1 MLIKHVELANYGAYS
16 GNNSFDLTTTPGHPV
31 VLIGGTNGAGKT
43 TLFESVLLCL
53 YGSESL
59 DGRVTQK
66 SYEAH
71 LAKKVH
77 RTEGMSNRDGA
88 SISVTFQISH
98 AGKIQEYK
106 VTRSWDMNG
115 GAELL
120 HIQSI
125 DDGKISNTNMDA
137 KGWQSF
143 IDGLIPRGIA
153 RLFFFDG
160 ERIVRMMEEGESA
173 VIKSSFDTLLGLDI
187 IHQLR
192 RDLEVNM
199 MRNIKGN
206 NAHIQAEFKR
216 LTTEKKDTEERIA
229 RLTDRLA
236 SKKDALEAARCTVR
250 EIEDSISSLGGG
262 FAARRSELKA
272 KREAASK
279 VRDAVAFRIREA
291 CANSLPFAVI
301 PTETKDIVSQI
312 HEDRQAAARSITAA
326 AVSEAIERAKERLS
340 TDNMWNELENGSELR
355 SILIPKLIA
364 ALEPVDNG
372 TDNTSMFSLSREQED
387 HMLSTINN
395 SSEAARALK
404 KDSEELMSLDEEI
417 SQIDVSLA
425 SAPNDDEIGPIITR
439 LGKAQSELGML
450 DAEINH
456 IKEEKSSLE
465 ALSRHIQIKI
475 RGVVSQLYKDK
486 KAGVRVELTKNVQQ
500 VLDSYA
506 KKLTDK
512 KLSILEANLLD
523 STATLLHKKGLIDH
537 VKVDR
542 STYAITL
549 YRQDGI
555 IIPKDSLSKGEQQM
569 LTTAVL
575 WALART
581 SGRPLPFMIDTPLA
595 RLDTEHRSK
604 LIEKFFPAASH
615 QVIIFS
621 TDSEIGSNELEQLG
635 DCVSRSYAIEY
646 SSEKDRT
653 LPRLGYFEGGLQ
665 IAV

>member
-1 MLIKHVELANYGAYS
+1 MLIKRVELVNYGAYGGS
-16 GNNSFDLTTTPGHPV
+16 NSFDLSTAPGRPV

-53 YGSESL
+53 YGAASL

-66 SYEAH
+66 SYETH

-77 RTEGMSNRDGA
+77 RTKGMASQNGA

-98 AGKIQEYK
+98 AGKVQEYK
-106 VTRSWDMNG
+106 VTRSWDVG
-115 GAELL
+115 GEAELL

-125 DDGKISNTNMDA
+125 DDGKISSTNMDA

-160 ERIVRMMEEGESA
+160 ERIVRMMEEGESS

-206 NAHIQAEFKR
+206 NAHIQAEFER
-216 LTTEKKDTEERIA
+216 LTTEKKDTEERIT
-229 RLTDRLA
+229 RLTDRLV
-236 SKKDALEAARCTVR
+236 SKKDSLEAVRCTVR

-272 KREAASK
+272 KREAAAK
-279 VRDAVAFRIREA
+279 ARDAVAFRIREA

-301 PTETKDIVSQI
+301 PKEAKAIVSQI
-312 HEDRQAAARSITAA
+312 HEDRQATTRSITAA
-326 AVSEAIERAKERLS
+326 AVSEATERAKERLS
-340 TDNMWNELENGSELR
+340 TDSVWTELENGLKLR
-355 SILIPKLIA
+355 SILIPKLLA
-364 ALEPVDNG
+364 ALEPVDNSVV
-372 TDNTSMFSLSREQED
+372 NTSMFSLSREQED
-387 HMLSTINN
+387 HILSTINN
-395 SSEAARALK
+395 SNEAARALK
-404 KDSEELMSLDEEI
+404 KDSEELIGLDEEI
-417 SQIDVSLA
+417 GRIDASLA
-425 SAPNDDEIGPIITR
+425 SAPNDDELGPIITR

-456 IKEEKSSLE
+456 INEEKSSLE
-465 ALSRHIQIKI
+465 ALLRHIQTKI

-512 KLSILEANLLD
+512 KLSILEANLSD
-523 STATLLHKKGLIDH
+523 ATLALLHKKGLIDH
-537 VKVDR
+537 VQVDR
-542 STYAITL
+542 NTYAVTL
-549 YRQDGI
+549 YKQDGI

-595 RLDTEHRSK
+595 RLDAEHRSK
-604 LIEKFFPAASH
+604 LIEKFFPTASH

-621 TDSEIGSNELEQLG
+621 TDSEIGSDELEQLG

-646 SSEKDRT
+646 NAEKDRT
-653 LPRLGYFEGGLQ
+653 LPRLGYFEEGLQ